1 MKILSPEAALIALQE
16 STKCLLVDIREPYE
30 LLNCKIDCLAIPM
43 ASFAAKYPSLHSYE
57 QIILMCQSGKRAEA
71 LANYIETEFNAT
83 NICVLDGGINALI
96 SQNAPQ
102 ITCQ

>member
-1 MKILSPEAALIALQE
+1 MKILSPAAALMALQE
-16 STKCLLVDIREPYE
+16 SSKCLLIDIREPYE
-30 LLNCKIDCLAIPM
+30 LLNCKIDCLSIPM
-43 ASFAAKYPSLHSYE
+43 ASFAAKYHSLQSYE

-83 NICVLDGGINALI
+83 NIYVLDGGINAWI
-96 SQNAPQ
+96 AQNAPQ